1 MIQIPMSNQ
10 NMIRKDYN
18 FHQSGML
25 YLLTDSSLCVY

>member
-1 MIQIPMSNQ
+1 MIQIQMSNQ
-10 NMIRKDYN
+10 NMICKDYN